1 MGMAFRT
8 DNGDMCNSE
17 MFAYGQMRRKRLC
30 INTKRETSTKL
41 GLKPAVMPP
50 TATLSTIISEATDVV
65 TEEADVSAWVDRPV
79 RQIQSKPVQFGRGA
93 HSVNNEAT
101 STKKDE

>member
-1 MGMAFRT
+1 
-8 DNGDMCNSE
+8 
-17 MFAYGQMRRKRLC
+17 
-30 INTKRETSTKL
+30 
-41 GLKPAVMPP
+41 MPP

-65 TEEADVSAWVDRPV
+65 TEEADVFAWVDRPV